1 LREVV
6 EEIGE
11 TEVRGNFVVVL
22 ERALGVVLVEKEG
35 ELRKMVNK
43 GSESMLLVD
52 ESLGITL

>member
-22 ERALGVVLVEKEG
+22 ERALGVVLVGKEG

>member
-1 LREVV
+1 MV

-22 ERALGVVLVEKEG
+22 ERALGVVLVGKEG